1 MAWAEVLGASD
12 IFLGVNAVDY
22 SGYPDCRPEFVA
34 AFESMANL
42 ATKTGVEGTTK
53 LKIHTPLLQ
62 LSKAEI
68 IRLGVSCGVDYGL
81 THSCYDPA
89 EDGRPCGECDSCLLR
104 AKGFAEAGVRDG
116 LWDRYAL

>member
-1 MAWAEVLGASD
+1 M
-12 IFLGVNAVDY
+12 DY